1 MDFQVKINFGFCDS
15 VEVNTTDLWKILAL
29 CSFIEHV
36 EDIDGEDFEDDEF
49 DDEEYEFDDDGYAY
63 WFDEENEVWYWYD
76 EESDDWYECEDEIAD
91 ECEDEIADDESAE

>member
-29 CSFIEHV
+29 CSFIERV
-36 EDIDGEDFEDDEF
+36 EDIEDDEFDDEF
-49 DDEEYEFDDDGYAY
+49 DDEEYEFDDEGYAY

-76 EESDDWYECEDEIAD
+76 EKSDDWYECEDEIAD

>member
-29 CSFIEHV
+29 CSFIERV
-36 EDIDGEDFEDDEF
+36 EDFEDEDFEDDEFDDDEF
-49 DDEEYEFDDDGYAY
+49 DDEEYEFDDEGCAY

-91 ECEDEIADDESAE
+91 DESAE

>member
-29 CSFIEHV
+29 CSFIERV
-36 EDIDGEDFEDDEF
+36 EDIEDDEFDDEF
-49 DDEEYEFDDDGYAY
+49 DDEEYEFDDEGYAY